1 MSEWLVVI
9 GLAVSGLVSSPVIGG
24 AFEIEGVTF
33 ADTFQAGPL
42 PMPLQ
47 GVGVAKFLRTITVYV
62 GALYLAPGTKP
73 ERVLD
78 DVPKRL
84 ELSYFRA
91 IQAGDFGRAAMK
103 VLADNMSPATIT
115 RLKPRIEQLHRLYQD
130 VKPGDRYGLTY
141 LPGVGT
147 ELALNG
153 ERKGIVEGADFA
165 AAAGG
170 GGGGAGRGGGGGGG
184 GRGGGGGGGGGGGY
198 FAIWLG
204 PDPINEALKEG
215 LMHRREGG

>member
-1 MSEWLVVI
+1 MHEPGEISEWLVVI
-9 GLAVSGLVSSPVIGG
+9 GLAVSVLVSSPVVGG
-24 AFEIEGVTF
+24 AVEIEGVTF
-33 ADTFQAGPL
+33 ADTFHAGPL

-84 ELSYFRA
+84 ELSYFGA

-103 VLADNMSPATIT
+103 VLADNVSPATIT

-165 AAAGG
+165 AA
-170 GGGGAGRGGGGGGG
+170 
-184 GRGGGGGGGGGGGY
+184 Y

>member
-1 MSEWLVVI
+1 MMHGPRGISGWLAVI
-9 GLAVSGLVSSPVIGG
+9 GMAVSVQLASPVVGG
-24 AFEIEGVTF
+24 AAEIEGVTF
-33 ADTFQAGPL
+33 ADTFRAGAL
-42 PMPLQ
+42 AMPLQ
-47 GVGVAKFLRTITVYV
+47 GVGLAKFLRTIKVYV
-62 GALYLAPGTKP
+62 GALYLAPGTRL
-73 ERVLD
+73 ECVLD

-103 VLADNMSPATIT
+103 VLADNVSPATII

-165 AAAGG
+165 AA
-170 GGGGAGRGGGGGGG
+170 
-184 GRGGGGGGGGGGGY
+184 Y

-215 LMHRREGG
+215 LMHRREGS